1 MSQNALTATGYYER
15 NGFSARLSWSWR
27 DKSIND
33 SPVGS
38 TFAFNN
44 QNGVSKIY
52 SIYQAPY
59 GQLDGQVGYDFT
71 KQLGVIFSV
80 QNITGSYQ
88 HTYLQW
94 PDLPFTYDNW
104 GRRYYAGIKYKF

>member
-1 MSQNALTATGYYER
+1 M
-15 NGFSARLSWSWR
+15 
-27 DKSIND
+27 
-33 SPVGS
+33 GS

-44 QNGVSKIY
+44 QNGVSKVY
-52 SIYQAPY
+52 TIYQAPY

-71 KQLGVIFSV
+71 KQLGLIVSV
-80 QNITGSYQ
+80 QNITGAYQ

-104 GRRYYAGIKYKF
+104 GRRYYVGLKFKF